1 MRDKIMRT
9 AVRRSGHCRD
19 SPVTRIEPLRVRMV
33 GSYLRFDRQETAL
46 LVQRM
51 IRNLPEK

>member
-1 MRDKIMRT
+1 MRDKIMR
-9 AVRRSGHCRD
+9 AGVRRSGHCRD